1 MPHACKEEEI
11 MYLSKKRSIS
21 YLLLITALLLFA
33 YSLRFVFHPM
43 TENSL
48 LAISMMTLRWAIQVP
63 MTVVWIVSI
72 RRRIL
77 HTAIRKMLLSVGGLL
92 LFWQLV
98 RIIKYDYVIITWPVG
113 RYCWYS
119 FYIAMVLVPLI
130 GVFVVNHIGKPEG
143 YRSPGWMKYLF
154 IPAAFLICVVFTND
168 LHQLVFTFPN
178 GFEAYNSGYGYGIM
192 YIIVMAW
199 FVILAMYFVIMLLRK
214 SRVPG
219 SKHFQTIPLV
229 TAVLGSGFWLC
240 YSLGLIE
247 CDLTAID
254 SLIIILILES
264 AIQSGLI
271 PSNMNYR
278 ELFLQSTI
286 AAQIVDSQQK
296 IHYASA
302 SAAPIDQTLME
313 QAKHEAVDLGDSI
326 LHAQA
331 IRGGHVFWQDDVK
344 EINSLA
350 EHLREANELLGE
362 RYDLMKAEVEL
373 KERRLQAEEKS
384 RLYDRIAQEIA
395 PQLDKAEAL
404 LQRSRKEPEQAKA
417 LLSQVCVISAYI
429 KRRANLILLGE
440 EKTEISTR
448 ELELCLRESLDNL
461 RLCGVITY
469 LDCHCDGQA
478 AVKQII
484 AVYDLFESVIEQ
496 QLDQLSAMMVTAE
509 STEGSVHLRIQ
520 AGCKTAV
527 DALPSFTLSGG
538 TVRCEVQDED
548 MIIEAVLGQGG
559 VQA

>member
-1 MPHACKEEEI
+1 MA
-11 MYLSKKRSIS
+11 LSRKRSLL
-21 YLLLITALLLFA
+21 YLVAIAVLLGFA
-33 YSLRFVFHPM
+33 WCLRFVFHPM

-48 LAISMMTLRWAIQVP
+48 LAIGMMTLRWAIQVP
-63 MTVVWIVSI
+63 MTVLWIVSI

-77 HTAIRKMLLSVGGLL
+77 NTAIREMLLSVGGLL
-92 LFWQLV
+92 LFWQIV
-98 RIIKYDYVIITWPVG
+98 RIIKFDYVIVTRPIG

-119 FYIAMVLVPLI
+119 YYIPMVLVPLI

-154 IPAAFLICVVFTND
+154 IPAAFLIGVVFTND
-168 LHQLVFTFPN
+168 LHQLVFTFHN
-178 GFEAYNSGYGYGIM
+178 GFELYNSNYGYGFM

-219 SKHFQTIPLV
+219 SRQFQTIPLV
-229 TAVLGSGFWLC
+229 TAVLGSGFWMC
-240 YSLGLIE
+240 YSLGLIK

-254 SLIIILILES
+254 SLIVILILES

-278 ELFLQSTI
+278 ELFAQSTI
-286 AAQIVDSQQK
+286 AAQIVDGQK
-296 IHYASA
+296 KVHYASVN
-302 SAAPIDQTLME
+302 AAPLDHAVME
-313 QAKHEAVDLGDSI
+313 QAKHETIDLGDAV
-326 LHAQA
+326 LHAKN
-331 IRGGHVFWQDDVK
+331 IHGGYVFWQDDVK
-344 EINSLA
+344 EMNSLA
-350 EHLREANELLGE
+350 EHLREANDKLGE
-362 RYDLMKAEVEL
+362 RYDLLKAELEL

-384 RLYDRIAQEIA
+384 RLYDRIAREIA
-395 PQLDKAEAL
+395 PQLDKADML
-404 LQRSRKEPEQAKA
+404 LQQSREHPEQVNA

-440 EKTEISTR
+440 EKMDISVR

-484 AVYDLFESVIEQ
+484 EAYDFFENVMEQ
-496 QLDQLSAMMVTAE
+496 WLDQLSAMMVTVSASE
-509 STEGSVHLRIQ
+509 EAIRLRIQ
-520 AGCKTAV
+520 AGCKSAV
-527 DALPSFTLSGG
+527 AALPAFTCSSGN
-538 TVRCEVQDED
+538 VCCEMQDED
-548 MIIEAVLGQGG
+548 LIVEVVLEKGG
-559 VQA
+559 MQA

>member
-1 MPHACKEEEI
+1 MPHECKEEEI
-11 MYLSKKRSIS
+11 MYLSKKRSVS

-63 MTVVWIVSI
+63 MTVLWIVSI

-77 HTAIRKMLLSVGGLL
+77 NTSIRKMLLGVGGLL
-92 LFWQLV
+92 LLWQLV
-98 RIIKYDYVIITWPVG
+98 RIIKYDYVIITEPIG

-119 FYIAMVLVPLI
+119 FYIAMILVPLI
-130 GVFVVNHIGKPEG
+130 GVFVVDHIGKPEG
-143 YRSPGWMKYLF
+143 YRSPAWMKYLF
-154 IPAAFLICVVFTND
+154 IPALFLLCTVFTND

-178 GFEAYNSGYGYGIM
+178 GFEAYNSGYGYGLM
-192 YIIVMAW
+192 YIPVMAW
-199 FVILAMYFVIMLLRK
+199 FFVLALFFVIGLMVK

-219 SKHFQTIPLV
+219 SKRFQAMPLLITIF
-229 TAVLGSGFWLC
+229 GISFWTC

-247 CDLTAID
+247 CDLTAVD
-254 SLIIILILES
+254 SLIIIMLLEG

-278 ELFLQSTI
+278 ELFVQSTI

-313 QAKHEAVDLGDSI
+313 QAKHEAVDLGDAI
-326 LHAQA
+326 LHSQA

-344 EINSLA
+344 EINNLA

-440 EKTEISTR
+440 EKAEISAR

-461 RLCGVITY
+461 RLCGALTY
-469 LDCHCDGQA
+469 LDCHCNGQT

-484 AVYDLFESVIEQ
+484 AAYDLFESVIEQ

-509 STEGSVHLRIQ
+509 SAEGSVHLRIQ

-527 DALPSFTLSGG
+527 DILPSFTLSGG
-538 TVRCEVQDED
+538 SVRCEVQDED
-548 MIIEAVLGQGG
+548 LIIEAVLGKGG
-559 VQA
+559 AQA

>member
-1 MPHACKEEEI
+1 MA
-11 MYLSKKRSIS
+11 LSRKRSLL
-21 YLLLITALLLFA
+21 YLAAIAVLLGFA
-33 YSLRFVFHPM
+33 WCLRFVFHPM

-48 LAISMMTLRWAIQVP
+48 LAIGMMTLRWAIQVP
-63 MTVVWIVSI
+63 MTVLWIVSI

-77 HTAIRKMLLSVGGLL
+77 NTAIRKMLLTVGGLL
-92 LFWQLV
+92 LFWQIV
-98 RIIKYDYVIITWPVG
+98 RIIKFDYVIVTRPVG

-119 FYIAMVLVPLI
+119 YYIPMVMVPLI

-154 IPAAFLICVVFTND
+154 IPAAFLIGVVFTND
-168 LHQLVFTFPN
+168 LHQLVFTFHN
-178 GFEAYNSGYGYGIM
+178 GFELYNSNYGYGFM

-219 SKHFQTIPLV
+219 SRQFQTIPLV
-229 TAVLGSGFWLC
+229 TAILGSCFWLC

-278 ELFLQSTI
+278 EMFAQSTI
-286 AAQIVDSQQK
+286 AAQIVDDRQNV
-296 IHYASA
+296 HYASVN
-302 SAAPIDQTLME
+302 AAPLDHAAME
-313 QAKHEAVDLGDSI
+313 QAKSETVDLGYAI
-326 LHAQA
+326 LHAQT
-331 IRGGHVFWQDDVK
+331 IHGGYVFWQDDVK

-350 EHLREANELLGE
+350 EHLREANDMLGE

-384 RLYDRIAQEIA
+384 RLYDRIAREIA

-404 LQRSRKEPEQAKA
+404 LQRGREHPEQANA

-440 EKTEISTR
+440 EKTEISAR
-448 ELELCLRESLDNL
+448 ELELCLRESLDNV

-478 AVKQII
+478 VVKQII
-484 AVYDLFESVIEQ
+484 EAYDLFENVMEQ
-496 QLDQLSAMMVTAE
+496 WLDQLSAMMVTAATSE
-509 STEGSVHLRIQ
+509 EAICLRIQ

-527 DALPSFTLSGG
+527 AALPAFIHSAGN
-538 TVRCEVQDED
+538 VRCEVQDED
-548 MIIEAVLGQGG
+548 LIVEVVLGKGG
-559 VQA
+559 MQA

>member
-1 MPHACKEEEI
+1 MPHECKEEEV
-11 MYLSKKRSIS
+11 MYLSKKRSVS

-98 RIIKYDYVIITWPVG
+98 RIIKYDYVIITEPIG

-119 FYIAMVLVPLI
+119 FYIAMILVPLI

-143 YRSPGWMKYLF
+143 YRSPAWMKYLF
-154 IPAAFLICVVFTND
+154 IPALFLLGTVFTND

-178 GFEAYNSGYGYGIM
+178 GFEAYNSGYGYGFM
-192 YIIVMAW
+192 YIPVMAW
-199 FVILAMYFVIMLLRK
+199 FFVLALFFVIGLMVK

-219 SKHFQTIPLV
+219 SKRFQAMPLLITIF
-229 TAVLGSGFWLC
+229 GISFWTC

-247 CDLTAID
+247 CDLTAVD
-254 SLIIILILES
+254 SLIIIMLLEG

-278 ELFLQSTI
+278 ELFAHSTI
-286 AAQIVDSQQK
+286 AVQIVDGQQK
-296 IHYASA
+296 VHYASA
-302 SAAPIDQTLME
+302 SAEPMNQSLME
-313 QAKHEAVDLGDSI
+313 LAKHEPVNLGDAV
-326 LHAQA
+326 LHSQA

-373 KERRLQAEEKS
+373 KERHLQAEEKS
-384 RLYDRIAQEIA
+384 RLYDRIAREIA
-395 PQLDKAEAL
+395 PQLDKAETL

-440 EKTEISTR
+440 EKAEISAR

-461 RLCGVITY
+461 RLCGVLTY
-469 LDCHCDGQA
+469 LDCHCNGQT

-484 AVYDLFESVIEQ
+484 AAYDLFESVIEQ

-509 STEGSVHLRIQ
+509 SAEGSIHLRIQ
-520 AGCKTAV
+520 AGCKTTV
-527 DALPSFTLSGG
+527 DTLTSFTLSGG

-548 MIIEAVLGQGG
+548 LIIEAVLGQGG
-559 VQA
+559 AQA

>member
-1 MPHACKEEEI
+1 MPREGKEEKT
-11 MYLSKKRSIS
+11 MYLSKKRSVS

-33 YSLRFVFHPM
+33 YCLRFVFHPM

-48 LAISMMTLRWAIQVP
+48 LAIGMMTLRWAIQVP

-77 HTAIRKMLLSVGGLL
+77 NTSIRHMLLTVGGLL
-92 LFWQLV
+92 LLWQLV
-98 RIIKYDYVIITWPVG
+98 RIIKYDYVIITEPIG

-119 FYIAMVLVPLI
+119 FYIAMILVPLI
-130 GVFVVNHIGKPEG
+130 GVFVVDHIGKPEG
-143 YRSPGWMKYLF
+143 YRSPAWMKYLF
-154 IPAAFLICVVFTND
+154 IPALFLLGTVFTND

-178 GFEAYNSGYGYGIM
+178 GFESYNSGYGYGLM
-192 YIIVMAW
+192 YIPVMAW
-199 FVILAMYFVIMLLRK
+199 FFVLALFFVIGLMVK

-219 SKHFQTIPLV
+219 SKRFQAMPLLITIF
-229 TAVLGSGFWLC
+229 GISFWTC

-247 CDLTAID
+247 CDLTAVD
-254 SLIIILILES
+254 SLIIIMLLEG

-278 ELFLQSTI
+278 ELFVQSTI
-286 AAQIVDSQQK
+286 AAQIVGSQQK

-302 SAAPIDQTLME
+302 SAAPIDPTLME
-313 QAKHEAVDLGDSI
+313 QAKHEAVDLGDAI
-326 LHAQA
+326 LHSQA

-344 EINSLA
+344 EINNLA

-440 EKTEISTR
+440 EKAEISAC

-509 STEGSVHLRIQ
+509 SAEGSIHLRIQ

-527 DALPSFTLSGG
+527 DTLPSFTLSGG

-548 MIIEAVLGQGG
+548 LIIEAVLGQGG
-559 VQA
+559 AQA